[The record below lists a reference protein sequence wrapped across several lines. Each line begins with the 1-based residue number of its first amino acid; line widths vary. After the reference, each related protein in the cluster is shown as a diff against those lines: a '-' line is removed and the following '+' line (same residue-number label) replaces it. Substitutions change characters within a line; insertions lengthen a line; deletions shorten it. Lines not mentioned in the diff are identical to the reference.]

1 MSSEREHSSEP
12 IAEQERSSET
22 HEEPEGPTSSLNS
35 ASVSGPDSDVESNI
49 SRDST
54 QSSPQSFATS
64 PEELS
69 DVYEGSDSVD
79 TSSLGAVE
87 APISSKIPGAL
98 ADSM

>member
-1 MSSEREHSSEP
+1 MASEREHSSES
-12 IAEQERSSET
+12 IAEQGCRSET

-35 ASVSGPDSDVESNI
+35 ASISGPDSDVESNI

-69 DVYEGSDSVD
+69 DAYEGSDSVD
-79 TSSLGAVE
+79 TSLLGAVE
-87 APISSKIPGAL
+87 VPISSKIPGAL